1 MKYIQTHPEVRQ
13 RDGSRLSSVISVEKL
28 GQKLGLWD
36 NFPFNCHLAN
46 RDKKWKT
53 DFHEIFMKYWSWA
66 KGNELFMMF
75 WFPKGLLPLID
86 RWPRGFDKAANYVL
100 LPLITGVNMC
110 VLVVH
115 SYLIMFIAFHCPE
128 NIEGESDA
136 VSLSNEPILYWSR
149 SGSLPPRV
157 SYCFHQKLIVPK
169 YISMSLLVGTASG
182 FYLDGNEM
190 HPLTYFHIFVVIRL

>member
-28 GQKLGLWD
+28 GQKLGLWY

-100 LPLITGVNMC
+100 LPLITGVC
-110 VLVVH
+110 VSRALLSDHVYCIPLSRKYWRGKWCCIPFKRAHLVLEQIWVTTPK
-115 SYLIMFIAFHCPE
+115 SFLL
-128 NIEGESDA
+128 
-136 VSLSNEPILYWSR
+136 LSSKIN
-149 SGSLPPRV
+149 
-157 SYCFHQKLIVPK
+157 C
-169 YISMSLLVGTASG
+169 A
-182 FYLDGNEM
+182 
-190 HPLTYFHIFVVIRL
+190 